1 MRKTAIRIRPF
12 VKQQLAAGADYLA
25 QEKQVTM
32 TRGHSSF
39 PKGAEG
45 ITFGN
50 VLRLFLNAEVVR
62 EMWRNMAHTVLIS

>member
-1 MRKTAIRIRPF
+1 
-12 VKQQLAAGADYLA
+12 
-25 QEKQVTM
+25 M

-50 VLRLFLNAEVVR
+50 VLRLFLNAEIVC
-62 EMWRNMAHTVLIS
+62 EIWRNMTHSVIQLIRTSASVFPK